1 MKNIDNLKIFPIETD
16 TIVDWSP
23 AREVFKILGEEIEA
37 SIWNHIH
44 LSRIL
49 RLSWLWKFGG
59 LYLDTD
65 VLVLSDLISKF
76 SNESFVSLQSL
87 HPQRGFSN
95 SVVQLSRHHPLI
107 IEWLGAMMEEY
118 DSSNKQSWDDQ
129 TLSSV
134 MLEYCSEQL
143 LAGGGREVGR
153 E

>member
-16 TIVDWSP
+16 TIVEWSP
-23 AREVFKILGEEIEA
+23 AREVFKILGEEIQG

-49 RLSWLWKFGG
+49 RLAERAKSSKLSEEYILFLLDRLSWLWKFGG

-65 VLVLSDLISKF
+65 VLILNDLISKF

-95 SVVQLSRHHPLI
+95 SVVQLSRFRNIDNIVIH
-107 IEWLGAMMEEY
+107 
-118 DSSNKQSWDDQ
+118 
-129 TLSSV
+129 
-134 MLEYCSEQL
+134 
-143 LAGGGREVGR
+143 
-153 E
+153 